1 MPGTE
6 PYYAGNGTGSA
17 VGDETTSSYTE
28 ETIIH
33 GGGKSMPLFYDNSV
47 PRYSEVEKTLSSR
60 RDWTEEGVGVLSLWF
75 HGDTANAAEP
85 LYVALNG
92 SAVVFHD
99 NPNAVL
105 IDEWTEWTIDLQA
118 FADQSVNLD
127 NINTIAIGLGNK
139 KNPVAGGSGTIYI
152 DDIRLYRPAP

>member
-1 MPGTE
+1 
-6 PYYAGNGTGSA
+6 
-17 VGDETTSSYTE
+17 
-28 ETIIH
+28 
-33 GGGKSMPLFYDNSV
+33 
-47 PRYSEVEKTLSSR
+47 VEKTLSSR